1 MFIPQQTI
9 LVNNGQQAIVP
20 PEMMPEATDYT
31 FQNPQQ
37 FEILWGKITT
47 TVPELSNA
55 VRAVDPVP
63 DRVPEAVLHELV
75 RANLNKDVKDIKD
88 VKTKLLKTEENDLKT
103 LVDRIKNDPE
113 IPTDRKEEGIKYT
126 EGVMTVVSA
135 KNEMAKCEQA
145 CTDIVN
151 SKGRGVTEQMLR
163 DIIQQACAVASRF
176 ISMGI
181 RFKAELMVELQAQ
194 ANQLGVITDEVKSLS
209 GQVLQNS
216 QWLGNGIRGL
226 HAHQEQMGFQ
236 TFQSFQKLFYGLDAN
251 FKQNLNEL
259 NQIKSLVSSTKEE
272 QAAIKQQ
279 LIDLKGQANQLVLQK
294 NEQVGQLSGVLD
306 ELKVRTEEVSKA
318 VANGAELRAGMV
330 DNIKQYLEHSKALQD
345 RCNELAEQRS
355 ALETAVLSLQDAAG
369 FFDEQVKA
377 RADEISQ
384 LSQNFAQGNT
394 ELKELGN
401 SGLKDLAKV
410 LGGVARLEQAVADQK
425 QTGAE
430 TKTLVANLSKAI
442 KDADLGRVA
451 GLMAAQNQ
459 DRPDLNSMIPLIQQA
474 VENGLKMI
482 PEERGRVVI
491 TRRRLNEVQEAKEA
505 VMTQQQ
511 AMDFIKTVASW
522 YETRANN
529 QASELTAQ
537 LADFGKILEQV
548 RTEIAQNRD
557 QRGLQGFNMPI
568 MVVQQIADGLN
579 NLKPIAVQPVVDYGR
594 IQFMTPADRIRELK
608 SLAAQPQW
616 RTKTRTGHGMVPL
629 KSKLVDPALDE
640 GRDVRRTTKARRV
653 ARVKKIERR
662 RTRDPLDLFLQG
674 TYK

>member
-1 MFIPQQTI
+1 MSIPQQTI
-9 LVNNGQQAIVP
+9 LVNNGQQAVVP

-37 FEILWGKITT
+37 FEILWGKITQT
-47 TVPELSNA
+47 IPELSNA
-55 VRAVDPVP
+55 VRAVDPIP
-63 DRVPEAVLHELV
+63 ERVPEAVLHELV

-88 VKTKLLKTEENDLKT
+88 VKTKLLKTEENDLKL
-103 LVDRIKNDPE
+103 LVERIKNDPE
-113 IPTDRKEEGIKYT
+113 IPADRKDEGIKYT

-135 KNEMAKCEQA
+135 KNEMVQCEKA
-145 CTDIVN
+145 CTNIVN
-151 SKGRGVTEQMLR
+151 YPPNVVTEQMLR
-163 DIIQQACAVASRF
+163 DIIQQACSIAYRF
-176 ISMGI
+176 ISMGV

-194 ANQLGVITDEVKSLS
+194 ATQLGVITEEVKSLS

-272 QAAIKQQ
+272 QDAVQKQ
-279 LIDLKGQANQLVLQK
+279 LADLKGQANQLVLQK
-294 NEQVGQLSGVLD
+294 NEQVGQLSGVLN
-306 ELKVRTEEVSKA
+306 ELKVQTEEISKA
-318 VANGAELRAGMV
+318 VANGTELRTGMV
-330 DNIKQYLEHSKALQD
+330 NNIRQYLEHSKALQD

-355 ALETAVLSLQDAAG
+355 ALETAVLSLQDVAG
-369 FFDEQVKA
+369 FFDTQIRA

-401 SGLKDLAKV
+401 SGLRDLAKV
-410 LGGVARLEQAVADQK
+410 LGGIGRLEQAVMEQK
-425 QTGAE
+425 QMGTE
-430 TKTLVANLSKAI
+430 TKVLVASLTQAI

-451 GLMAAQNQ
+451 GLVAAQNQ
-459 DRPDLNSMIPLIQQA
+459 DRPDLTSMIPLIQQA

-482 PEERGRVVI
+482 PEEKGRVVI
-491 TRRRLNEVQEAKEA
+491 TRRRLNEVQETKEP

-511 AMDFIKTVASW
+511 VMDFIKTVANW
-522 YETRANN
+522 YEEKSNS
-529 QASELTAQ
+529 QAEVITNQ
-537 LADFGKILEQV
+537 LANFGKILEQV
-548 RTEIAQNRD
+548 RTEIAQNID
-557 QRGLQGFNMPI
+557 QRGPQGFNMPI

-594 IQFMTPADRIRELK
+594 IQFMTPADRIREFK
-608 SLAAQPQW
+608 SLAAQPQR
-616 RTKTRTGHGMVPL
+616 RTKSRTGHGMVPL
-629 KSKLVDPALDE
+629 KSKLIDPALDE

-653 ARVKKIERR
+653 ARVKKIEKR

>member
-1 MFIPQQTI
+1 MSIPQQTI
-9 LVNNGQQAIVP
+9 LVNNGQQAVVP

-113 IPTDRKEEGIKYT
+113 IPADKKEEGVKYT

-135 KNEMAKCEQA
+135 KNEMVKCEQA
-145 CTDIVN
+145 CTDIVK
-151 SKGRGVTEQMLR
+151 SQGRGVTEQMLR

-194 ANQLGVITDEVKSLS
+194 ANQLGLITEEVKSLS

-272 QAAIKQQ
+272 QDAIQKQ
-279 LIDLKGQANQLVLQK
+279 LGDLKGQANQLVLQK
-294 NEQVGQLSGVLD
+294 NEQVGQLTGVLD

-318 VANGAELRAGMV
+318 VANGTELRAGMV

-355 ALETAVLSLQDAAG
+355 ALETAVLSLQDVAG

-377 RADEISQ
+377 RAAEISQ
-384 LSQNFAQGNT
+384 LSQNWAQGNT

-401 SGLKDLAKV
+401 TGLRDLAKV

-430 TKTLVANLSKAI
+430 TKTLIAGLTQAI
-442 KDADLGRVA
+442 KEADLGRVA
-451 GLMAAQNQ
+451 GLVAAQNQ

-491 TRRRLNEVQEAKEA
+491 TRHRMNEIQEAKEP

-511 AMDFIKTVASW
+511 VMDFIKTVASW
-522 YETRANN
+522 YETRANG
-529 QASELTAQ
+529 QAEVITKQLT
-537 LADFGKILEQV
+537 DFAKILDQV
-548 RTEIAQNRD
+548 RAEIARNMD
-557 QRGLQGFNMPI
+557 QRGPQGFNMPI
-568 MVVQQIADGLN
+568 MVVQQVAEGLN

-594 IQFMTPADRIRELK
+594 IQFMTPSDRIRELK
-608 SLAAQPQW
+608 SLAAQPQR
-616 RTKTRTGHGMVPL
+616 RTKSRTGHGLVPL
-629 KSKLVDPALDE
+629 KSKLIDPALDE

>member
-1 MFIPQQTI
+1 MSIPQQTI

-47 TVPELSNA
+47 TVPELSQA

-63 DRVPEAVLHELV
+63 DRVPDAVLHELV

-113 IPTDRKEEGIKYT
+113 IPSDKKDEGIKYT

-145 CTDIVN
+145 CTDIVI

-194 ANQLGVITDEVKSLS
+194 ANQLGLITEEVKSLS

-272 QAAIKQQ
+272 QDAVQKH
-279 LIDLKGQANQLVLQK
+279 LVDLKGQANQLVLQK

-306 ELKVRTEEVSKA
+306 ELKVRTEEISKA
-318 VANGAELRAGMV
+318 VANGTELRAGMV
-330 DNIKQYLEHSKALQD
+330 DNINQYLKNSKALQD
-345 RCNELAEQRS
+345 RCNELAEQRN
-355 ALETAVLSLQDAAG
+355 ALETAVLSLQDVAG
-369 FFDEQVKA
+369 FFDEQIKA
-377 RADEISQ
+377 RAAEISQ
-384 LSQNFAQGNT
+384 LSQNLAQGNT

-401 SGLKDLAKV
+401 TGLRDLAKV
-410 LGGVARLEQAVADQK
+410 LGGIGRLEQAVVEQK
-425 QTGAE
+425 QIGTE
-430 TKTLVANLSKAI
+430 TNVLVASLTKAI

-451 GLMAAQNQ
+451 GLVAAQNQ
-459 DRPDLNSMIPLIQQA
+459 DRPDLKTMIPLIQQA

-482 PEERGRVVI
+482 PEEKGRVVI
-491 TRRRLNEVQEAKEA
+491 TRRRMNEIQEAKEP

-511 AMDFIKTVASW
+511 VMDFIKTVASW
-522 YETRANN
+522 YEARANG
-529 QASELTAQ
+529 QASALTAQ
-537 LADFGKILEQV
+537 LADFGKVLEQV

-557 QRGLQGFNMPI
+557 QRGSQGFNMPI
-568 MVVQQIADGLN
+568 MVIQQVADGLN

-594 IQFMTPADRIRELK
+594 IQFMTPTEQIRELK
-608 SLAAQPQW
+608 SLAAQPK
-616 RTKTRTGHGMVPL
+616 RITKTRSGHGMVPL
-629 KSKLVDPALDE
+629 KSKLIDPALDE

>member
-1 MFIPQQTI
+1 MSIPQQTI
-9 LVNNGQQAIVP
+9 LVNNGQQAVVP

-31 FQNPQQ
+31 LQNPKQ
-37 FEILWGKITT
+37 FEILWGKITRT
-47 TVPELSNA
+47 IPELSNA
-55 VRAVDPVP
+55 VRAVDPIP
-63 DRVPEAVLHELV
+63 ERVPEAVLYELG
-75 RANLNKDVKDIKD
+75 RANLNKDIKDVKDI
-88 VKTKLLKTEENDLKT
+88 KTKLLKTEENDLKL
-103 LVDRIKNDPE
+103 LVDRIKSDPE
-113 IPTDRKEEGIKYT
+113 IPADKKEEGIKYT
-126 EGVMTVVSA
+126 EGVMTVVSV
-135 KNEMAKCEQA
+135 KNEMVQCEKA

-151 SKGRGVTEQMLR
+151 YPSNVVTEQMLR
-163 DIIQQACAVASRF
+163 EIIQQACSIAYRF
-176 ISMGI
+176 ISMGV

-194 ANQLGVITDEVKSLS
+194 AAQLGVITEEVKSLS

-272 QAAIKQQ
+272 QDAVQKQ
-279 LIDLKGQANQLVLQK
+279 LVELKGQANQLVLQK
-294 NEQVGQLSGVLD
+294 NEQVGQLSGVLN
-306 ELKVRTEEVSKA
+306 ELKVQTEEISKA
-318 VANGAELRAGMV
+318 VANGTELRAGMV
-330 DNIKQYLEHSKALQD
+330 DNIRQYLEHSKALQD

-369 FFDEQVKA
+369 FFDTQIKA

-401 SGLKDLAKV
+401 SGLRDLAKV
-410 LGGVARLEQAVADQK
+410 LGGIGRLEQAVVEQK
-425 QTGAE
+425 QTGTE
-430 TKTLVANLSKAI
+430 TKALVASLTQAI

-451 GLMAAQNQ
+451 GLVAAQNQ
-459 DRPDLNSMIPLIQQA
+459 DRPDLTSMIPLIQQA

-482 PEERGRVVI
+482 PEEKGRVVI
-491 TRRRLNEVQEAKEA
+491 TRRRLNEVQEAKEP

-511 AMDFIKTVASW
+511 VMDFIKTVANW
-522 YETRANN
+522 YETRANG
-529 QASELTAQ
+529 QAEIITKQ
-537 LADFGKILEQV
+537 LNDFGKILEQV

-557 QRGLQGFNMPI
+557 QRGPQGFNMPI

-579 NLKPIAVQPVVDYGR
+579 NLKPIAVQPVVDYGK
-594 IQFMTPADRIRELK
+594 IQFMTPADRIREFK
-608 SLAAQPQW
+608 SLAAQPQQ
-616 RTKTRTGHGMVPL
+616 RIKSRTGHGMVPL
-629 KSKLVDPALDE
+629 KSKLIDPALDE
-640 GRDVRRTTKARRV
+640 GRDVRRTTKARRA

>member
-1 MFIPQQTI
+1 MSIPQQTI

-55 VRAVDPVP
+55 VRAVDPIP
-63 DRVPEAVLHELV
+63 DRVPDAVLHELV

-88 VKTKLLKTEENDLKT
+88 VKTKLLKTEENDLKL

-113 IPTDRKEEGIKYT
+113 IPVDRKDEGIKYT

-135 KNEMAKCEQA
+135 KNEIVKCEKA

-151 SKGRGVTEQMLR
+151 SQGRGVTEQMLK

-181 RFKAELMVELQAQ
+181 RFKAELMLELQAQ
-194 ANQLGVITDEVKSLS
+194 ANQLGVITEEVKSLS

-236 TFQSFQKLFYGLDAN
+236 TFQNFQKLFYGLDAN

-272 QAAIKQQ
+272 RDAIQKQ

-306 ELKVRTEEVSKA
+306 ELKVQTGEISKA
-318 VANGAELRAGMV
+318 VANGVELRAGMV
-330 DNIKQYLEHSKALQD
+330 DNIKQYLKNSKDLQD

-355 ALETAVLSLQDAAG
+355 ALETAVLSLQDVAG
-369 FFDEQVKA
+369 FFDEQIKS
-377 RADEISQ
+377 RAAEISQ
-384 LSQNFAQGNT
+384 LSQSFAQGNT

-401 SGLKDLAKV
+401 SGLRDLAKV
-410 LGGVARLEQAVADQK
+410 LGGIGRLELAVVEQK
-425 QTGAE
+425 KMGTE
-430 TKTLVANLSKAI
+430 TKALMAGLTQAI

-451 GLMAAQNQ
+451 GLVAAQNQ
-459 DRPDLNSMIPLIQQA
+459 DRPDLTSMIPLIQQA

-491 TRRRLNEVQEAKEA
+491 TRRRMNEVQEAKEP

-511 AMDFIKTVASW
+511 VMDFIKTVAGW
-522 YETRANN
+522 YETRANG
-529 QASELTAQ
+529 QAEVITKQ
-537 LADFGKILEQV
+537 LDDFGKILEQV

-557 QRGLQGFNMPI
+557 QRGPQGFNMPI
-568 MVVQQIADGLN
+568 MVVQQVAEGLN
-579 NLKPIAVQPVVDYGR
+579 NLKPIAVQPMVDYGR
-594 IQFMTPADRIRELK
+594 IQFMTPTDRIRELK
-608 SLAAQPQW
+608 SLAAQPQQ
-616 RTKTRTGHGMVPL
+616 RIKSRTGHGMVPL
-629 KSKLVDPALDE
+629 KSKLIDPALDE

-653 ARVKKIERR
+653 ARVKKIEKR

>member
-1 MFIPQQTI
+1 MDSFECRINFLFFNIFVKMSIPQQTI

-47 TVPELSNA
+47 TVPELSSA

-113 IPTDRKEEGIKYT
+113 IPADRKEEGIKYT

-145 CTDIVN
+145 CTDIVK
-151 SKGRGVTEQMLR
+151 SQGRGVTEQMLR

-272 QAAIKQQ
+272 QAAVKQQ

-306 ELKVRTEEVSKA
+306 ELKVRTEEISKA

-330 DNIKQYLEHSKALQD
+330 DNINQY
-345 RCNELAEQRS
+345 
-355 ALETAVLSLQDAAG
+355 
-369 FFDEQVKA
+369 
-377 RADEISQ
+377 
-384 LSQNFAQGNT
+384 
-394 ELKELGN
+394 
-401 SGLKDLAKV
+401 
-410 LGGVARLEQAVADQK
+410 
-425 QTGAE
+425 
-430 TKTLVANLSKAI
+430 
-442 KDADLGRVA
+442 
-451 GLMAAQNQ
+451 
-459 DRPDLNSMIPLIQQA
+459 
-474 VENGLKMI
+474 
-482 PEERGRVVI
+482 
-491 TRRRLNEVQEAKEA
+491 
-505 VMTQQQ
+505 
-511 AMDFIKTVASW
+511 
-522 YETRANN
+522 
-529 QASELTAQ
+529 
-537 LADFGKILEQV
+537 
-548 RTEIAQNRD
+548 
-557 QRGLQGFNMPI
+557 
-568 MVVQQIADGLN
+568 
-579 NLKPIAVQPVVDYGR
+579 
-594 IQFMTPADRIRELK
+594 
-608 SLAAQPQW
+608 
-616 RTKTRTGHGMVPL
+616 
-629 KSKLVDPALDE
+629 
-640 GRDVRRTTKARRV
+640 
-653 ARVKKIERR
+653 
-662 RTRDPLDLFLQG
+662 
-674 TYK
+674 

>member
-1 MFIPQQTI
+1 MSIPQQTI

-37 FEILWGKITT
+37 FEILWGKITRT
-47 TVPELSNA
+47 IPELSNA

-63 DRVPEAVLHELV
+63 DRIPEAVLHELG
-75 RANLNKDVKDIKD
+75 RANLNKDVKDVKD

-113 IPTDRKEEGIKYT
+113 IPSDKKEEGIKYT
-126 EGVMTVVSA
+126 EGVLTVVTT
-135 KNEMAKCEQA
+135 KNEMVKCEQA

-151 SKGRGVTEQMLR
+151 SQGRGVTEQMLR
-163 DIIQQACAVASRF
+163 DIIQQACVVASRF

-194 ANQLGVITDEVKSLS
+194 ANQLGLITEEVKSLS

-272 QAAIKQQ
+272 QDVVQQQ
-279 LIDLKGQANQLVLQK
+279 LADLKGQANQLVLQK

-306 ELKVRTEEVSKA
+306 ELKVRTEEISKA
-318 VANGAELRAGMV
+318 VANGTELRTGMV
-330 DNIKQYLEHSKALQD
+330 NSVNQYLKNSKDLQD

-355 ALETAVLSLQDAAG
+355 ALETAVLSLQDVAG
-369 FFDEQVKA
+369 FFDEQIKS
-377 RADEISQ
+377 RAAEISQ
-384 LSQNFAQGNT
+384 LSQNLAQGNT

-401 SGLKDLAKV
+401 SGLRDLAKV
-410 LGGVARLEQAVADQK
+410 LGGIGRLEQAVVEQK
-425 QTGAE
+425 KMGTE
-430 TKTLVANLSKAI
+430 TKALMAGLTQAI

-451 GLMAAQNQ
+451 GLVAAQNQ

-491 TRRRLNEVQEAKEA
+491 TRRRMNEIQEAKEP

-522 YETRANN
+522 YETRANG
-529 QASELTAQ
+529 QASRGRTSLCAG
-537 LADFGKILEQV
+537 LA
-548 RTEIAQNRD
+548 
-557 QRGLQGFNMPI
+557 
-568 MVVQQIADGLN
+568 
-579 NLKPIAVQPVVDYGR
+579 GR
-594 IQFMTPADRIRELK
+594 
-608 SLAAQPQW
+608 
-616 RTKTRTGHGMVPL
+616 
-629 KSKLVDPALDE
+629 
-640 GRDVRRTTKARRV
+640 
-653 ARVKKIERR
+653 
-662 RTRDPLDLFLQG
+662 
-674 TYK
+674 